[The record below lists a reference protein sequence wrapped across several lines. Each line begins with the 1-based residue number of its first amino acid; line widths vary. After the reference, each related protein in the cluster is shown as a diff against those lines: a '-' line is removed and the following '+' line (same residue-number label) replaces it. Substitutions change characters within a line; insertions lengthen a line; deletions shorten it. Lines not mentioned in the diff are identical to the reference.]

1 MHKIMIVEDDPSIS
15 NSIKKHLEKWGYQ
28 ADCACDFHEIFSYFL
43 KTEPHLVILD
53 ITLPFFDGYHWCRQI
68 REVSQVPIIFL
79 SSAGENMN
87 IIMAMN
93 MGADDFIS
101 KPFDLDVLAAKIQA
115 LLRRTYS
122 FSKDYSI
129 LTFHDV
135 LLNLLDSTL
144 SFRDQK
150 ISLTKNE
157 LKILQVLFEHP
168 GMIVSRNDLMDALW
182 QSDQF
187 IDDNTL
193 SVNVNR
199 LRKKLLDIGL
209 SDFIVTK
216 KGNGYMVV

>member
-1 MHKIMIVEDDPSIS
+1 MHKIIIVEDDPSIS

-101 KPFDLDVLAAKIQA
+101 KPFDLDVLAVKIQA

-157 LKILQVLFEHP
+157 LKILQILFEHP

-216 KGNGYMVV
+216 KGNGYMVI

>member
-101 KPFDLDVLAAKIQA
+101 KPFDLDVLTAKIQA

-135 LLNLLDSTL
+135 LLNLMDSTL

-150 ISLTKNE
+150 IPLTKNE

-168 GMIVSRNDLMDALW
+168 GAIVSRNDLMDALW